1 MMAATGKERLIRL
14 LAVWYGLW
22 QAGHLLFNLLGLMD
36 GGAAAR
42 ALLAPG
48 LEERAWMVM
57 WASWAA
63 DLLFASPAGVLFAW
77 RRWRGRRATA
87 LGLASTA
94 VSLTTAGLVYHVQ
107 WVFAGRLL
115 LDDVAALGVLASWAA
130 CPLLFVL
137 LLAEALRGDGEPGRG

>member
-1 MMAATGKERLIRL
+1 MTTPSRMDRVMRL
-14 LAVWYGLW
+14 LALWYGLW
-22 QAGHLLFNLLGLMD
+22 QGGHLLFNLLGLLD
-36 GGAAAR
+36 RGAGAR

-77 RRWRGRRATA
+77 RRLKGLRATA

-107 WVFAGRLL
+107 WVFAGRVL
-115 LDDVAALGVLASWAA
+115 LDSPEAWAVLLSWAV
-130 CPLLFVL
+130 CPVLFLL
-137 LLAEALRGDGEPGRG
+137 LLAEALREKG